1 MADYCVYCGSKLIDG
16 KCSCP
21 MSIAFEVE
29 QTEAAKLQE
38 ELEKKRIAEEA
49 AAQAERDKIAALE
62 KAEADRRAEEEW
74 EAAKIAEREAAATKA
89 KVEEAAARQQ
99 FEGKTAAQTEDN
111 TAGNQF
117 GANDKETPDDIKNV
131 FTNTMRIIPEFI
143 KRPYSLLEEALRG
156 KYRNE
161 GFIIG
166 GATLLLIFLT
176 CTLHLPVAGISA
188 FIGIGYRALIGLIA
202 ALIFAVLTAVT
213 ALGIY
218 IFRDKSN
225 ERITYVN
232 AAAAFS
238 LLLLPVAIT
247 TVLIFLFGFFIPT
260 VAMLIMGV
268 GTLLYDMLSL
278 ILIYENI
285 QGNSDIK
292 IWKTL
297 VVYILVTAAVSIVVG
312 ISISTLADVMTN
324 QAVNSFYGGMGGY
337 GGLWS

>member
-99 FEGKTAAQTEDN
+99 FEGKAAAQTEDN
-111 TAGNQF
+111 TAGNRF
-117 GANDKETPDDIKNV
+117 GKETPDDIKNV
-131 FTNTMRIIPEFI
+131 FINTMRIIPEFI
-143 KRPYSLLEEALRG
+143 KCPYSLLEEALRG

-161 GFIIG
+161 GLIIG
-166 GATLLLIFLT
+166 CATLLLIFLT

-247 TVLIFLFGFFIPT
+247 TVLTFLFGFFIPT

-268 GTLLYDMLSL
+268 GTLLYYILSL

-324 QAVNSFYGGMGGY
+324 QAVNSFYGGMGAY